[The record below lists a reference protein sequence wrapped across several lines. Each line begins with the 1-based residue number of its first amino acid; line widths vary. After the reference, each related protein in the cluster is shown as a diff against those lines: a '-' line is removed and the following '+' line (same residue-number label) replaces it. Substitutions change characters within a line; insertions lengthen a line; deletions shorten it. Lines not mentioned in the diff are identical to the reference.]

1 MIEYDQ
7 GIHLKGTDIWLDSK
21 KKARFSFV
29 SSADFSHLAP
39 HEKII
44 ATPQTLRLLGKD
56 VKDSIALPCPFN
68 HRFTLGNFQVELIP
82 AGYILG
88 SSQIVVEMQGQRI
101 IYTGDFKLR
110 RSETAESAEVRR
122 ADILIMKCAYGLP
135 KYVFPQP
142 ESVIASLIAFI
153 DESLASGITPI
164 LLVDALG
171 KAEDIVKV
179 LGDREYKLS
188 LHRSIYNVIKV
199 YEEFGI
205 RFSNYESFHPKQL
218 EGKVLL
224 IPPHLRG
231 AEMIERMERKRIGVV
246 TGWALDKAF
255 VKSVF
260 RADEGFPLS
269 NHADYNELLQLVEV
283 TKPKIVYL
291 IHGFS
296 AEFAMTLQKRGFN
309 AKPLETPSQLKLL

>member
-1 MIEYDQ
+1 MIEYDE

-21 KKARFSFV
+21 KKTLFSFI
-29 SSADFSHLAP
+29 SNANFNQFAP

-44 ATPQTLRLLGKD
+44 ATRQTVKLFGKE
-56 VKDSIALPCPFN
+56 VKNSVVLECPFN
-68 HRFTLGNFQVELIP
+68 HPFTLGKAQIELIP

-88 SSQIVVEMQGQRI
+88 SSQIVVEIDGEKI

-110 RSETAESAEVRR
+110 PTETAESAEVRR
-122 ADILIMKCAYGLP
+122 ANILIMKCTYGIP
-135 KYVFPQP
+135 KYVFPP
-142 ESVIASLIAFI
+142 SESVIDSIVTFV
-153 DESLASGITPI
+153 DESLSSGITPV

-171 KAEDIVKV
+171 KAQDIVKI
-179 LGDREYKLS
+179 LGDIGYRLS
-188 LHRSIYNVIKV
+188 LHRSIYKAVRV

-205 RFSNYESFHPKQL
+205 SFSNYESFKPKEL
-218 EGKVLL
+218 EGRILL
-224 IPPHLRG
+224 IPPYLRG
-231 AEMIERMERKRIGVV
+231 AEIIERIEKKKIGVV
-246 TGWALDKAF
+246 TGWALDKTF

-269 NHADYNELLQLVEV
+269 NHADYNELLQLVEI

-296 AEFAMTLQKRGFN
+296 TEFARTLIKRGFN

>member
-1 MIEYDQ
+1 MIEYDE

-21 KKARFSFV
+21 KKTRFSFI
-29 SSADFSHLAP
+29 SNASFNQFAP

-44 ATPQTLRLLGKD
+44 ATPQTLRLFGKEIKNS
-56 VKDSIALPCPFN
+56 VVLECPFN
-68 HRFTLGNFQVELIP
+68 HPFTLGKAQIELIP
-82 AGYILG
+82 AGYVLG
-88 SSQIVVEMQGQRI
+88 SSQIVVEIDGEKI

-110 RSETAESAEVRR
+110 RTETAEPAEVRR
-122 ADILIMKCAYGLP
+122 SDILIMKCIYGLP
-135 KYVFPQP
+135 KYVLPP
-142 ESVIASLIAFI
+142 SESVIDSIVAFV
-153 DESLASGITPI
+153 DESLSSGITPV

-171 KAEDIVKV
+171 KAQDVVKI
-179 LGDREYKLS
+179 LGDMGYKFS
-188 LHRSIYNVIKV
+188 LHRLIYKAIKV

-205 RFSNYESFHPKQL
+205 SFSNYESFRPREL
-218 EGKVLL
+218 EGRILL
-224 IPPHLRG
+224 IPPYLRG
-231 AEMIERMERKRIGVV
+231 AELIERIEKKRIGVV

-269 NHADYNELLQLVEV
+269 NHADYNELLQLVEI

-296 AEFAMTLQKRGFN
+296 TEFARTLLKRGFN